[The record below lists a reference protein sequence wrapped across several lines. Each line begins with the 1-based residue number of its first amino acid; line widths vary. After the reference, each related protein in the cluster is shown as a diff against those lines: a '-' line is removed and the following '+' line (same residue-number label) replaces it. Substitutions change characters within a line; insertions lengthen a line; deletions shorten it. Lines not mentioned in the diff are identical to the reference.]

1 MSDKL
6 KQSLIEKMDV
16 NPSKDFDARFFE
28 KLSSEQKRP
37 RHFANWLT
45 WAISGCATASVLFMA
60 IISFRVP
67 TTTFNHREYVQ
78 TALEIQS
85 SMNEVFT
92 SEEMSD
98 LTGASVDEI

>member
-1 MSDKL
+1 MSEKL

-28 KLSSEQKRP
+28 KLRSQQKRP
-37 RHFANWLT
+37 RLFANWLT
-45 WAISGCATASVLFMA
+45 WAISGCATASVLFIA
-60 IISFRVP
+60 INSYRVP